1 MLLLRSFYIIREQK
15 ELLLKTLIGIN
26 AMLHKFDDLVKFAL
40 HSMLKFCTF
49 QL

>member
-26 AMLHKFDDLVKFAL
+26 AMLHEFDDLVFAL
-40 HSMLKFCTF
+40 HSMLQFGTF